1 MIILCECLIVIGLP
15 FITFEAAK
23 YDVLPAARH
32 FNYPIETFSV
42 FFFLV
47 FRHAFDFIFIFFSLV
62 SFVVNDDEMQTNLSI
77 KRSTEIRTPFSCVF
91 LLSNFRFFVYFR
103 SSRKSKEQKKNYKQI
118 WSHLCCCTLSS
129 VTKQCTMNSFWHFA
143 LYSMLLL
150 SSSSSV
156 DFSLSQD
163 TTRLK
168 TSMDASS
175 LSSLVWWNLKLEPNH
190 SAPSNGTNSWNSIT
204 TMKLKVHK
212 FVCVCAR
219 ADPKRK
225 YLNFRQQQTTAKRT
239 NGKPIKQTNLFV
251 RRLFRFVSE
260 FFIFR
265 PISLSN
271 RKCCL
276 NANDQ
281 SLSLTRHIWRINR
294 R

>member
-1 MIILCECLIVIGLP
+1 MHLISSSFFFRLFLSSWMTMKCKRIYRLKDQQK
-15 FITFEAAK
+15 FEH
-23 YDVLPAARH
+23 L
-32 FNYPIETFSV
+32 FLV
-42 FFFLV
+42 FFFC
-47 FRHAFDFIFIFFSLV
+47 RIFDFSYIFARLV
-62 SFVVNDDEMQTNLSI
+62 NQ
-77 KRSTEIRTPFSCVF
+77 K
-91 LLSNFRFFVYFR
+91 SN
-103 SSRKSKEQKKNYKQI
+103 KKNYKQI
-118 WSHLCCCTLSS
+118 WSHLCCCTLLS

-175 LSSLVWWNLKLEPNH
+175 LSSLVWWNLKLDPNH
-190 SAPSNGTNSWNSIT
+190 SASSNGTNSWNSIT